1 MSMTRVLCF
10 LFSLLTSTLRSRL
23 SLQLEIAA
31 LRHQLAAYRL
41 KGQRPRI
48 APPDRLLWSLMA
60 NLWPQWRRVLFF
72 VQPRTVTLW
81 QRKRFRD
88 YWRALSQG
96 GRPGRPKIAPESRQ
110 LIRRMWQANPTW
122 GSPRIVAE
130 LQKLGIE
137 VAKSTVEKY
146 KPRGERL
153 PSATWRTFLDQHVK
167 ELVAIDFFIVPTA
180 TFKVLFVFLVLAHD
194 RRRIVHFNVTEHPTA
209 QWTAQQIV
217 EAFPFDT
224 APRYLLRDGDGIYG
238 DAVRRRIDS
247 LGIDEVVTAP
257 ASPWQNALCERLI
270 GTLRRELLDHVI
282 ILNERH
288 LKQLLSSYL
297 GCRVRE

>member
-1 MSMTRVLCF
+1 MTRVLCF
-10 LFSLLTSTLRSRL
+10 LFSLLTSTFRSRL

-31 LRHQLAAYRL
+31 LRHQLSAYRM
-41 KGQRPRI
+41 KVERPRI
-48 APPDRLLWSLMA
+48 APSDRLLWCLIAS
-60 NLWPQWRRVLFF
+60 LWPQWRRVLLF

-96 GRPGRPKIAPESRQ
+96 RRPGRPKISPELRQ

-153 PSATWRTFLDQHVK
+153 PSVTWRMFLDQHVK
-167 ELVAIDFFIVPTA
+167 ELRLLYRSHRDIQSVVRVPRA
-180 TFKVLFVFLVLAHD
+180 
-194 RRRIVHFNVTEHPTA
+194 
-209 QWTAQQIV
+209 
-217 EAFPFDT
+217 
-224 APRYLLRDGDGIYG
+224 
-238 DAVRRRIDS
+238 
-247 LGIDEVVTAP
+247 
-257 ASPWQNALCERLI
+257 
-270 GTLRRELLDHVI
+270 GT
-282 ILNERH
+282 
-288 LKQLLSSYL
+288 
-297 GCRVRE
+297 